1 LELFTKLL
9 GRKKV
14 CRGVVSLCFLPQGV
28 SVAIAKYT
36 PENKLEL
43 EFSDFFAV
51 RNTSEQVKTL
61 SRLATEYSLAA
72 FHCHLLLAPADYRH
86 LTLETPPVTYDEMRE
101 ALRWKIADS
110 VDFSVEKAC
119 IDFYHLPDA
128 KHASSKKMLAAIASS
143 VAVLKPKIEL
153 CQQAGLD
160 LEVIDIQETALRNL
174 ATLLP
179 ENDRGVAILHLLP
192 KNGSIII
199 QKQGRIY
206 LSRKL
211 DSGFEDLRLD
221 SDIPSL
227 EINDLSLEIQRSLD
241 YVESYYGIPSIS
253 TLAVIPVPSHTE
265 NILNHLNE
273 NLSANSRIMDI
284 STILEGDTILTD
296 KTQAYCA
303 TVIGATLRH
312 EVGNA

>member
-1 LELFTKLL
+1 M
-9 GRKKV
+9 
-14 CRGVVSLCFLPQGV
+14 CRGIISLCFLPQGL
-28 SVAIAKYT
+28 SVAIAQYT

-43 EFSDFFAV
+43 TFSDFFAI
-51 RNTSEQVKTL
+51 SSSLEQVNTL
-61 SRLATEYSLAA
+61 SQLTAEYSLGE
-72 FHCHLLLAPADYRH
+72 FHCHLLLEPADYRH
-86 LTLETPPVTYDEMRE
+86 LTLETPPVANDEMRE
-101 ALRWKIADS
+101 ALRWKIADL
-110 VDFSVEKAC
+110 VDFSVEQAC
-119 IDFYHLPDA
+119 IDFYLLPDA

-143 VAVLKPKIEL
+143 AAVLKPKIKL

-192 KNGSIII
+192 TNGSIII
-199 QKQGRIY
+199 QKQDLIY

-211 DSGFEDLRLD
+211 DFGFADLHLD
-221 SDIPSL
+221 SDIPSQ
-227 EINDLSLEIQRSLD
+227 EINNLALEIQRSLD
-241 YVESYYGIPSIS
+241 YVESYYGIPPIS

-265 NILNHLNE
+265 NLLNHLNE

-284 STILEGDTILTD
+284 STILEGETILAD

-312 EVGNA
+312 QVSDT

>member
-1 LELFTKLL
+1 MGLLTKLL

-14 CRGVVSLCFLPQGV
+14 CRGIISLCFIPQGL

-36 PENKLEL
+36 LENKLQL
-43 EFSDFFAV
+43 EFSDFFTV
-51 RNTSEQVKTL
+51 SNTLEQINILT
-61 SRLATEYSLAA
+61 RLAAEYGLSE

-86 LTLETPPVTYDEMRE
+86 LTIETPPVSNDELRE
-101 ALRWKIADS
+101 ALRWKVADL
-110 VDFSVEKAC
+110 VDFSVENAC

-128 KHASSKKMLAAIASS
+128 KHASSKKMLAAIVSP
-143 VAVLKPKIEL
+143 VAVLKPKIKL
-153 CQQAGLD
+153 CQQVGLV

-179 ENDRGVAILHLLP
+179 ENNRGVAILHLLP
-192 KNGSIII
+192 RNGSIII

-227 EINDLSLEIQRSLD
+227 EINNLALEIQRSLD

-273 NLSANSRIMDI
+273 NLSANSRIMDLA
-284 STILEGDTILTD
+284 TILEGKALLPD

-312 EVGNA
+312 EVVAS